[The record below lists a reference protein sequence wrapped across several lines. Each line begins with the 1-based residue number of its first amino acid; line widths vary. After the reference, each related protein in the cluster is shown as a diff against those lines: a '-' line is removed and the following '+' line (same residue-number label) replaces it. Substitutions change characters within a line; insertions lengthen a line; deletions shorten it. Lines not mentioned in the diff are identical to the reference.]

1 MTEASIDLATQDD
14 VPALAELRWQLY
26 AEYQGL
32 PTESP
37 EAYRERFARFASDA
51 LASDAWRCWVGR
63 AQGRLA
69 GAMWLQTVSR
79 VPIPGKRVGPIGYL
93 TNVYVAPEH
102 RNGGLGA
109 ALLDRVTSWCRDEG
123 YSLVI
128 VWPTERSRPF
138 YGRGGFASLDE
149 PLVVDMGPDAPLD
162 D

>member
-1 MTEASIDLATQDD
+1 MTEATIDLATQDD
-14 VPALAELRWQLY
+14 VPALAELRGQLY

-138 YGRGGFASLDE
+138 YGRGGFESLDE
-149 PLVVDMGPDAPLD
+149 PLVVDLGPDTPLD